1 MKKLIIICVAF
12 MCWNLSNAQE
22 NSNQTSKI
30 GWFINP
36 EIGGIFHNDHFGRT
50 LGGTLGVK
58 LFKKRLKVG
67 AQWYGRPG
75 PINSM
80 EYTVTPSDGQIYK
93 GRNEI
98 TLRADH
104 GTFGLFLAPIINL
117 KKVRIEIPMSIGSM
131 GGGFYLLGD
140 DRLTPDGD
148 RVSVW
153 EDRLM
158 DGRDAG
164 FSTFYEIGTRL
175 FIPMPNEHISLG
187 LGLHYTLAPDWETYT
202 DPTGDLYNNRFR
214 IAVILGF
221 EG

>member
-1 MKKLIIICVAF
+1 MKKLILICIAF
-12 MCWNLSNAQE
+12 MLCNVSYAQDKT
-22 NSNQTSKI
+22 NSSKI

-36 EIGGIFHNDHFGRT
+36 EVGGIFHTDHFGKT
-50 LGGTLGVK
+50 FGGAFGVK
-58 LFKKRLKVG
+58 LINNHLKLGV
-67 AQWYGRPG
+67 QFYGRPG
-75 PINSM
+75 PINAK
-80 EYTVTPSDGQIYK
+80 EFTVAPTNGQTYK
-93 GRNEI
+93 GQDMI

-104 GTFGLFLAPIINL
+104 GTFGVFVAPVFSL
-117 KKVRIEIPMSIGSM
+117 DKFRIEIPLSAGNM

-140 DRLTPDGD
+140 DRITPDGD

-158 DGRDAG
+158 DGQDAG
-164 FSTFYEIGTRL
+164 FATFFEFGTRF

-187 LGLHYTLAPDWETYT
+187 LGLHYTLAPNWTTYT

-214 IAVILGF
+214 IAIVLGL